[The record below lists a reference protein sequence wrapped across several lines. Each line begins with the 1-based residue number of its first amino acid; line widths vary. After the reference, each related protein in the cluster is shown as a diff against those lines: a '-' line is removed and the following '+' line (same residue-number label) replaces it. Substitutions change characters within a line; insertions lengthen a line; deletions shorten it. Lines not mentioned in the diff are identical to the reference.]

1 MKMEDVYGKL
11 PRGIK
16 DMYSIS
22 PVFASMLDR
31 NCRKSE
37 TYEELLESVLFDMVK
52 YAKDVTESHINN
64 VMNSSCSPM
73 FVIDN
78 KKLEALDGR

>member
-1 MKMEDVYGKL
+1 MNMEDVYGKL

-22 PVFASMLDR
+22 PVFASILDR

-52 YAKDVTESHINN
+52 YAKDVSDNN
-64 VMNSSCSPM
+64 
-73 FVIDN
+73 IERAIGDYG
-78 KKLEALDGR
+78 E